1 MSNTNQ
7 TNPTETTA
15 GATPKANFAAT
26 LAGNSFVRLAGSVA
40 ITLVGA
46 AVTGVAAGYA
56 VNKKWGAAKPA
67 AAPSMPAPAGK

>member
-7 TNPTETTA
+7 TTETTTA
-15 GATPKANFAAT
+15 AKTNFAAT

-56 VNKKWGAAKPA
+56 VNKKWGAAPA
-67 AAPSMPAPAGK
+67 ATPAMPASAGK